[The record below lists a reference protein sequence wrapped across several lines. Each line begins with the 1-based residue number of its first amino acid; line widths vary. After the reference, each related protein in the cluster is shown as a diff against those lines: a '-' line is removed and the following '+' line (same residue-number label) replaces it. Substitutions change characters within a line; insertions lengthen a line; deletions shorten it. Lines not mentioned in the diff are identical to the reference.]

1 MISGI
6 LHMELVIC
14 SGSTPRR
21 VFFSGYRNLVWFYL
35 QELLATG
42 SADGLFLYFSS
53 LGALVTVVSTLWTM
67 ANDTETLDPIDTCTE
82 TKWKYFLA
90 SSLITFGAGLF
101 LILLYKFIVFVFCH
115 GKSSQRK
122 SSVITPNPMV
132 QKESSK
138 DLKDKSP
145 GFFKG
150 HDPEVGWLTEA
161 KDWAGELISGQT
173 TTGRI
178 LVR

>member
-1 MISGI
+1 
-6 LHMELVIC
+6 
-14 SGSTPRR
+14 
-21 VFFSGYRNLVWFYL
+21 
-35 QELLATG
+35 
-42 SADGLFLYFSS
+42 
-53 LGALVTVVSTLWTM
+53 M
-67 ANDTETLDPIDTCTE
+67 ANLTDTSDSEDTCTE

-101 LILLYKFIVFVFCH
+101 MILLYKLVIFVCCR
-115 GKSSQRK
+115 GKANQRK
-122 SSVITPNPMV
+122 GSITPNPV
-132 QKESSK
+132 AQKDSTKEYK
-138 DLKDKSP
+138 EKSP

-178 LVR
+178 LVCLI